1 MPTLRASQAP
11 HGPQLMYAGS
21 AVDQEVHDHGLVW
34 ARIRERGLRGDDES
48 LGYLEFS
55 VDADHPDEVTEEM
68 AVDVGL
74 WRQANPSL
82 GDLISVEHMEREQ
95 RSMAPRAFAIELLG
109 AGDYPATDGMADTLI
124 TADQWNDLAD
134 ETSVLQDPVCLSFDV
149 SPDRRTSIA
158 AAGIN
163 DRGKLHVEVIHAR
176 AGTGW
181 VPERLAALYQA
192 HEVVEIVCDGFG
204 PSASIAKRV
213 DEAGIKVRRI
223 NSGEYAEACG
233 VFLDAVGEGEL
244 RHIGQDELSAAVRGA
259 RARPLVDRW
268 AWSRTKSVA
277 DVGPLIA
284 GTIAVWSAAAQD
296 LGGIEIW

>member
-1 MPTLRASQAP
+1 
-11 HGPQLMYAGS
+11 
-21 AVDQEVHDHGLVW
+21 
-34 ARIRERGLRGDDES
+34 
-48 LGYLEFS
+48 
-55 VDADHPDEVTEEM
+55 
-68 AVDVGL
+68 
-74 WRQANPSL
+74 
-82 GDLISVEHMEREQ
+82 
-95 RSMAPRAFAIELLG
+95 
-109 AGDYPATDGMADTLI
+109 
-124 TADQWNDLAD
+124 LAY
-134 ETSVLQDPVCLSFDV
+134 DV

-158 AAGIN
+158 AAGLN
-163 DRGKLHVEVIHAR
+163 DRGKLHVEIIHAR

-181 VPERLAALYQA
+181 VPERLAELYQR
-192 HEVVEIVCDGFG
+192 HEVIEVVCDGFG

-233 VFLDAVGEGEL
+233 VFLDQAGEDNL

-268 AWSRTKSVA
+268 AWSRTKSVS